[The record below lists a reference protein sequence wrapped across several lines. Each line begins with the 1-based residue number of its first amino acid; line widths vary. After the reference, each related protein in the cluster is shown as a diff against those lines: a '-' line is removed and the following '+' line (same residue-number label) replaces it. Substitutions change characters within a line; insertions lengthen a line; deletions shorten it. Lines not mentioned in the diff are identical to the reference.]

1 MKSIFG
7 MAKAAIV
14 TICVATVLAQAIL
27 AATFFLRGGLT
38 SEQTL
43 QVLATIHQVDIEA
56 IREEFSD
63 GTGGESLDQVAH
75 EQVLLARVESGLY
88 IDLRE
93 QALELGLAEN
103 RNILVELQKQR
114 TQYSRLRDAFNQ
126 QLAQVEEGVQQEAIR
141 DVASK
146 LEVMQP
152 RQAKDQILRILD
164 DDTVSPDE
172 AMEAVVAIIKT
183 IPLERGKKI
192 LAEFKTPEEATKL
205 FEILRQIRLGEPD
218 VSVIHRMRQQLELFA
233 SQHNEA

>member
-1 MKSIFG
+1 MKSILG
-7 MAKAAIV
+7 LAKTALVYFCI
-14 TICVATVLAQAIL
+14 ATVLAEAIL
-27 AATFFLRGGLT
+27 VATFLLRGGLT

-43 QVLATIHQVDIEA
+43 QVLATIHRVDIEA
-56 IREEFSD
+56 IRDELSD
-63 GTGGESLDQVAH
+63 GILGESLDQVAH

-93 QALELGLAEN
+93 QALDLGLAEN
-103 RNILVELQKQR
+103 RNLLVELREQR
-114 TQYSRLRDAFNQ
+114 MQYSRLRDAFNQ

-146 LEVMQP
+146 IEVMQP
-152 RQAKDQILRILD
+152 RQAKDQLLRILD
-164 DDTVSPDE
+164 DETVSPDE
-172 AMEAVVAIIKT
+172 AMQAVVAILRT

-218 VSVIHRMRQQLELFA
+218 VSVIRRMRQQLELFA
-233 SQHNEA
+233 SRHNEA